1 MTKKKKKIIFII
13 ALVIIVVGVASY
25 LLYSSYENKS
35 KMIDHKSYNDIEE
48 NYWKSAE
55 KVIKDQ
61 YVNKVASY
69 ITVKDTTTPFPIV
82 NFVFPSKIDGKMLD
96 TLKPEDLF
104 REYCKMYSQFNR
116 APEENDEVMI
126 SIYGDK
132 FIKVKG
138 ITHTSKQKIEYK
150 ENNNEI
156 TFKNVGDAGYYIV
169 ELEVNKADIFYLVF

>member
-1 MTKKKKKIIFII
+1 MTKKKNKIIFII

-48 NYWKSAE
+48 NYWKSVDNIINDE
-55 KVIKDQ
+55 YVKKVFS
-61 YVNKVASY
+61 YVIVRN
-69 ITVKDTTTPFPIV
+69 ITSPRIIDS
-82 NFVFPSKIDGKMLD
+82 FVVPYKIDGKLLD
-96 TLKPEDLF
+96 TIKPENLF
-104 REYCKMYSQFNR
+104 HEYTKIYDSFFLG
-116 APEENDEVMI
+116 AEENDEVMI